1 LSNKT
6 KIFFLIIAGIV
17 LVAAGVFASML
28 LINNYQSGQRPAEAE
43 IETIKA
49 PVVVLTRD
57 LFLGDLIGEADVQLA
72 DVPVEIAPRNAVT
85 TLEEA
90 IGRMVKTDLVQGEMV
105 LAHNLAEPTT
115 NNSDLNYILSDHH
128 VLMAFPATDLMS
140 REGLVQRGDIVDI
153 FATFV
158 EEVVTEEETAPTGE
172 EANEEEV
179 EEEKDSRTFT
189 VDTMQ
194 KVSITAMVLEVI
206 EGQQSE
212 SSSPLVGG
220 NKEEE
225 KEGQP
230 PSATNTKAYLLAL
243 DPQSALILKHLKD
256 TGAVFDFV
264 LRAPTSTVDFE
275 LTPVSEEYIIELYGL
290 EILP

>member
-1 LSNKT
+1 M

-28 LINNYQSGQRPAEAE
+28 LINNYQSGQMPAEAE
-43 IETIKA
+43 VETIRAK
-49 PVVVLTRD
+49 VVVLTRD
-57 LFLGDLIGEADVQLA
+57 LFLGDMIGEADVQLA

-85 TLEEA
+85 TLEET

-115 NNSDLNYILSDHH
+115 NNNDLNYILSDHH

-140 REGLVQRGDIVDI
+140 REGMVQRGDIVDI

-158 EEVVTEEETAPTGE
+158 EEVATQEEAAPTNGETQEEEAEEETET
-172 EANEEEV
+172 
-179 EEEKDSRTFT
+179 RTFT

-206 EGQQSE
+206 EGQAE
-212 SSSPLVGG
+212 SSSPLGG
-220 NKEEE
+220 GDQKEEE
-225 KEGQP
+225 QP
-230 PSATNTKAYLLAL
+230 PSATNTRAYLLAL

-256 TGAVFDFV
+256 TGAMFDFV

-290 EILP
+290 DILP

>member
-1 LSNKT
+1 MSNKL

-28 LINNYQSGQRPAEAE
+28 LINNYQSGQMPAEAE
-43 IETIKA
+43 VETIKA

-57 LFLGDLIGEADVQLA
+57 LYLGDVIGEADVQLA

-85 TLEEA
+85 TLEET

-140 REGLVQRGDIVDI
+140 REGMVQRGDIVDI

-158 EEVVTEEETAPTGE
+158 EEVATEAETPPTGE
-172 EANEEEV
+172 EANEEEA
-179 EEEKDSRTFT
+179 EEETVTRTFT

-206 EGQQSE
+206 EGQAE

-220 NKEEE
+220 DKEEE
-225 KEGQP
+225 EEEP

-290 EILP
+290 DILP